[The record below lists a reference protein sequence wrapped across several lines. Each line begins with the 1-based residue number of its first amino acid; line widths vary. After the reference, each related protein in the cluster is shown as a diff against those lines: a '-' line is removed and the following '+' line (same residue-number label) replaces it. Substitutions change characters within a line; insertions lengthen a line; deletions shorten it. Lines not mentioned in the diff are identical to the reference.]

1 MLVELGFWEA
11 FFASDA
17 WLLIAVGII
26 LGTFDKLLDW
36 IAAGVGHLQFM
47 FVIDPYEEGVV
58 IRLGKYNRTVE
69 QGWHFVA
76 PFGIEEVI
84 KDTVVRR
91 TAYLSVQSLTSKD
104 GKAVNLSP
112 IVIYRIR
119 NIKRWELEVDDAAD
133 AIRDITYGLNDELCT
148 QTLWADVYTE
158 EYAEKLTQLVK
169 KDGTDWGASVVR
181 VKFSDRAQ
189 SRSMRI
195 WTGDGMTGLSED
207 EDE

>member
-1 MLVELGFWEA
+1 MVESGFWET

-17 WLLIAVGII
+17 WLLIAVGLI

-47 FVIDPYEEGVV
+47 FVIDPYEEAVV
-58 IRLGKYNRTVE
+58 LRLGKYNRTIGE
-69 QGWHFVA
+69 GWHFMA
-76 PFGIEEVI
+76 PFGIERVI

-91 TAYLSVQSLTSKD
+91 TAYLSVQSLTSQD

-112 IVIYRIR
+112 IVIYKIR
-119 NIKRWELEVDDAAD
+119 NIRRWELEVDDASD
-133 AIRDITYGLNDELCT
+133 AIRDITYGLNDQLCAET
-148 QTLWADVYTE
+148 PWAEVYTE

-169 KDGTDWGASVVR
+169 KDGLDWGASIVK

-195 WTGDGMTGLSED
+195 WTGDGMTELDGDTE
-207 EDE
+207 

>member
-1 MLVELGFWEA
+1 MIELGFWEA

-17 WLLIAVGII
+17 WLLIAVGLI

-36 IAAGVGHLQFM
+36 IAAGVSHLQFM
-47 FVIDPYEEGVV
+47 FIIDPYEEGVV
-58 IRLGKYNRTVE
+58 LRLGKYNRTVVE
-69 QGWHFVA
+69 GWHFVA
-76 PFGIEEVI
+76 PFGIERII

-112 IVIYRIR
+112 IVIYKIR
-119 NIKRWELEVDDAAD
+119 NIRRWELEVDDASD
-133 AIRDITYGLNDELCT
+133 AIRDITYGLNDQLCSE
-148 QTLWADVYTE
+148 TLWKDVYTQ
-158 EYAEKLTQLVK
+158 EYAEELTRLVK
-169 KDGTDWGASVVR
+169 KDGTDWGAFVVK

-195 WTGDGMTGLSED
+195 WTGDGMTGSGE
-207 EDE
+207 EYGE